1 MKLQGSI
8 VALIT
13 PFYED
18 GTVNFERLG
27 EILDWH
33 IAQGTDGI
41 LVLGTTGESSTM
53 SHEEDDAVCRFTI
66 DRVAGR
72 VSVIAGSGS
81 NSTETQLEKSKN
93 MRPWGRCPLC
103 ITPYYIKANAEGM
116 YRHFADVADAVD
128 VPVILYNVP
137 GRTGCSIPVET
148 VARLARHPNI
158 CGIKE
163 ASGDISYAVKIARYL
178 SDDFQMFC
186 GNDDITLPLLS
197 LGASGVISV
206 WANIMP
212 AACHQMVTD
221 YLGPARTGVKG
232 AAKISGSH

>member
-27 EILDWH
+27 EILDWY

-66 DRVAGR
+66 GRVAGR
-72 VSVIAGSGS
+72 VPVIAGSGS
-81 NSTETQLEKSKN
+81 NSTETQLEKSKKYAA
-93 MRPWGRCPLC
+93 MGADALLC

-116 YRHFADVADAVD
+116 YRHFANVADAE
-128 VPVILYNVP
+128 I
-137 GRTGCSIPVET
+137 GRAHV
-148 VARLARHPNI
+148 
-158 CGIKE
+158 
-163 ASGDISYAVKIARYL
+163 
-178 SDDFQMFC
+178 
-186 GNDDITLPLLS
+186 
-197 LGASGVISV
+197 
-206 WANIMP
+206 
-212 AACHQMVTD
+212 
-221 YLGPARTGVKG
+221 
-232 AAKISGSH
+232 

>member
-1 MKLQGSI
+1 MPL
-8 VALIT
+8 
-13 PFYED
+13 YH
-18 GTVNFERLG
+18 R
-27 EILDWH
+27 
-33 IAQGTDGI
+33 
-41 LVLGTTGESSTM
+41 
-53 SHEEDDAVCRFTI
+53 
-66 DRVAGR
+66 RVAGR
-72 VSVIAGSGS
+72 VPVIAGAGPTPRKPSWR
-81 NSTETQLEKSKN
+81 KAKN
-93 MRPWGRCPLC
+93 MRPWEPMPFCALLPTTSRPM
-103 ITPYYIKANAEGM
+103 PKACT
-116 YRHFADVADAVD
+116 RHFANVADAVD

-221 YLGPARTGVKG
+221 YLEGRREQALKAQLKYLDLINGLFMEVNPIPVKEAMNLMG
-232 AAKISGSH
+232 MNVGGYRLPLCPMSSEYREKLAGIMRQAGLDVK

>member
-1 MKLQGSI
+1 MPLYHRPGSRPRLRHRGP
-8 VALIT
+8 AGPT
-13 PFYED
+13 P
-18 GTVNFERLG
+18 RKPS
-27 EILDWH
+27 WK
-33 IAQGTDGI
+33 
-41 LVLGTTGESSTM
+41 
-53 SHEEDDAVCRFTI
+53 
-66 DRVAGR
+66 
-72 VSVIAGSGS
+72 
-81 NSTETQLEKSKN
+81 KSKN
-93 MRPWGRCPLC
+93 MRPWGPDALLC

-221 YLGPARTGVKG
+221 YLEGRREQALKAQLKYLDLINGLFTEVNPIPVKEAMNLMGWMWAATGSRYVP
-232 AAKISGSH
+232 

>member
-1 MKLQGSI
+1 MRNLQGSI

-13 PFYED
+13 PFHPD

-27 EILDWH
+27 QLIDWQ
-33 IAQGTDGI
+33 IDQGTDGI

-53 SHEEDDAVCRFTI
+53 SHEEDDAVCRFAI

-72 VSVIAGSGS
+72 VPVIAGSGS
-81 NSTETQLEKSKN
+81 NSTETQLEKSVKYAR
-93 MRPWGRCPLC
+93 MGADALLC

-137 GRTGCSIPVET
+137 GRTGCSIPAET
-148 VARLARHPNI
+148 VARLAGHPNI

-163 ASGDISYAVKIARYL
+163 RRHY
-178 SDDFQMFC
+178 
-186 GNDDITLPLLS
+186 
-197 LGASGVISV
+197 
-206 WANIMP
+206 P
-212 AACHQMVTD
+212 AAFVPGSQGGHFG
-221 YLGPARTGVKG
+221 LGQHHACRLPSDGVRLSGGTPGGGAGG
-232 AAKISGSH
+232 AAAVSGPD

>member
-33 IAQGTDGI
+33 IG
-41 LVLGTTGESSTM
+41 
-53 SHEEDDAVCRFTI
+53 
-66 DRVAGR
+66 RVAGR
-72 VSVIAGSGS
+72 VPVIAGSGS
-81 NSTETQLEKSKN
+81 NSTETQLEKSKKYAA
-93 MRPWGRCPLC
+93 MGADALLC

-148 VARLARHPNI
+148 VARLARPI
-158 CGIKE
+158 YA
-163 ASGDISYAVKIARYL
+163 ASKK
-178 SDDFQMFC
+178 
-186 GNDDITLPLLS
+186 
-197 LGASGVISV
+197 
-206 WANIMP
+206 P
-212 AACHQMVTD
+212 AAIFLT
-221 YLGPARTGVKG
+221 R
-232 AAKISGSH
+232 